1 MKFTAIVQA
10 RMNSSRLPGK
20 VLMDI
25 NGKTS
30 LQRMIERIKKS
41 RLLNEIII
49 ATTQNKEDFEIIEQC
64 KSLRLKY
71 FAGDENDVLDR
82 FFKAS
87 QKFNVKN
94 IIRLTADCPMHDH
107 QVIDAII
114 QVYKNNNYDYVSNVI
129 KRTFPDG
136 LDVEV
141 FNFESLK
148 EAQINAKDK
157 IHREHVT
164 TYIRGNLKGLESG
177 NFKIFNVENDIDF
190 SSFRW
195 TLDNEND
202 LKNIRFFF
210 KNLPES
216 FSWQDALQ
224 LEILSKITKT
234 NQ

>member
-1 MKFTAIVQA
+1 
-10 RMNSSRLPGK
+10 
-20 VLMDI
+20 
-25 NGKTS
+25 
-30 LQRMIERIKKS
+30 
-41 RLLNEIII
+41 
-49 ATTQNKEDFEIIEQC
+49 
-64 KSLRLKY
+64 
-71 FAGDENDVLDR
+71 
-82 FFKAS
+82 
-87 QKFNVKN
+87 
-94 IIRLTADCPMHDH
+94 PMHDH
-107 QVIDAII
+107 QVIDLII
-114 QVYKNNNYDYVSNVI
+114 KIYKNNNYDYVSNVV

-141 FNFESLK
+141 FNFESLN
-148 EAQINAKDK
+148 EAQSNAKNE

-164 TYIRGNLKGLESG
+164 TYIRGKLKGLESG
-177 NFKIFNVENDIDF
+177 NFKIFNVENDTDF